1 MKNLYY
7 RIYLGCFPGVGFNH
21 KVDHVADTLLRKS
34 MKSGIRDVSG
44 DDYYM
49 YITFKDGVRAKLWN
63 VSRYYAWLSRGSIG
77 SYTYDGG
84 RPTVKTMYELIQL
97 LKTI

>member
-34 MKSGIRDVSG
+34 MKSGIKYISSG
-44 DDYYM
+44 ACFM
-49 YITFKDGVRAKLWN
+49 YITFKDGVKTKLWN
-63 VSRYYAWLSRGSIG
+63 VNKYYAWLSRGYIG
-77 SYTYDGG
+77 NYNYDCG

>member
-1 MKNLYY
+1 MMNILY
-7 RIYLGCFPGVGFNH
+7 RIYLGELIFNH

-34 MKSGIRDVSG
+34 MKSGIKDISS
-44 DDYYM
+44 DAYFM
-49 YITFKDGVRAKLWN
+49 YITFKDGVKAKLWN
-63 VSRYYAWLSRGSIG
+63 AGKYYAWLGRGYIG
-77 SYTYDGG
+77 NYTYDDG

>member
-7 RIYLGCFPGVGFNH
+7 RIYLGCFPIGFNYN
-21 KVDHVADTLLRKS
+21 VDNVADTLLRKS
-34 MKSGIRDVSG
+34 MKSGISDVSG
-44 DDYYM
+44 DNHYM

-63 VSRYYAWLSRGSIG
+63 VNKYYAWLSRGCIG
-77 SYTYDGG
+77 NYNYSDG
-84 RPTVKTMYELIQL
+84 RPTVQTMYELIQL

>member
-1 MKNLYY
+1 MMNILY
-7 RIYLGCFPGVGFNH
+7 RIYLGELGFNY

-34 MKSGIRDVSG
+34 MKSGIKDISG
-44 DDYYM
+44 DDYYIH
-49 YITFKDGVRAKLWN
+49 ITFKDGVRAELWN
-63 VSRYYAWLSRGSIG
+63 VGKYYAWLSRGCIG
-77 SYTYDGG
+77 NYNYDDG